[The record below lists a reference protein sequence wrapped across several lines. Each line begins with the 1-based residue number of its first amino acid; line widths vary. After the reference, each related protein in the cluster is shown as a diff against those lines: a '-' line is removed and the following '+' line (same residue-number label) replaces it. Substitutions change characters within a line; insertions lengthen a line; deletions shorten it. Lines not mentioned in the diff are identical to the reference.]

1 MLVPAILYKDE
12 ILKAFSRELYTE
24 DYFLYNGYAHC
35 NTLPEIRLE
44 NDVYQFAIVD
54 TEEKLVGYLCY
65 RVDVNASCVYNFG
78 VYSFDRGNPIIGND
92 LFYELKRL
100 LDIYHR
106 IEWRMISGN
115 PVQKHYDKFCE
126 MFNGVSV
133 VLHDVCKDPNGN
145 YRNEHIYEVFGQE
158 G

>member
-44 NDVYQFAIVD
+44 NNVYQFAIV
-54 TEEKLVGYLCY
+54 
-65 RVDVNASCVYNFG
+65 
-78 VYSFDRGNPIIGND
+78 IGND
-92 LFYELKRL
+92 LFDELKRL

-145 YRNEHIYEVFGQE
+145 YRNEHIYEVFGH
-158 G
+158 GR